1 MTKKRRNNGRGK
13 KGRGHTKFVRCDNC
27 YRAVP
32 KDKAIKR
39 FNVQNI
45 VDNTSIR
52 DISNSS
58 VYVEYELPKT
68 YMKSNLCVSCA
79 IHRKLVRVRSR
90 TDRRK
95 RDRPRRRGRGRGR
108 GGRGRG
114 RGSDRGRGGRGRGR
128 GRGRSRGRGQQGGS
142 GRGRGRGRGQQGG
155 RGRGRGQQNNKFSR
169 FGKSSNN

>member
-95 RDRPRRRGRGRGR
+95 RDPPRRRGRGR

-114 RGSDRGRGGRGRGR
+114 RGRGQQRGRGR
-128 GRGRSRGRGQQGGS
+128 GRGQQRGRGRGRGQQR

-155 RGRGRGQQNNKFSR
+155 RGRGRGQNHENKFSR
-169 FGKSSNN
+169 FGKSTKN